1 MHSHC
6 EAGAMRN
13 LYQVPCQ
20 TSNAALRLARVK
32 KCLFSFLV
40 LSAFSSSRCCL
51 FCLKLGLTSVGVMLM
66 SSVLF
71 GVRSARRDGSLK
83 KQVRLGISLSLRCA
97 ARAADIFHGTF
108 HRRRTSPH
116 VHPIRIRCS
125 EKRSEISE
133 SPVV

>member
-1 MHSHC
+1 
-6 EAGAMRN
+6 
-13 LYQVPCQ
+13 
-20 TSNAALRLARVK
+20 
-32 KCLFSFLV
+32 
-40 LSAFSSSRCCL
+40 
-51 FCLKLGLTSVGVMLM
+51 M

-71 GVRSARRDGSLK
+71 GVRSARRGGSLK

-133 SPVV
+133 SRCVEPIKTYKRL